1 MDNFRGSL
9 VNSHL
14 ALPAIAEKADQD
26 VVVVDTERGV
36 LEVIKEMMNFSL
48 LTNPLFLLIGI
59 SNAFGMIGFYTPF
72 VYLPSMA
79 AQFVR
84 INPQCCQAHL
94 NFLSSRTISVWR
106 MPPSSSLSSASPTL

>member
-1 MDNFRGSL
+1 MFFPSRGSL

-14 ALPAIAEKADQD
+14 ALPAIAEKADQE
-26 VVVVDTERGV
+26 VVKVDTERGV
-36 LEVIKEMMNFSL
+36 MEVIKEMMNFSL

-79 AQFVR
+79 AQFVGP
-84 INPQCCQAHL
+84 IIVV
-94 NFLSSRTISVWR
+94 SVIISTCS
-106 MPPSSSLSSASPTL
+106 PPG

>member
-1 MDNFRGSL
+1 M
-9 VNSHL
+9 
-14 ALPAIAEKADQD
+14 
-26 VVVVDTERGV
+26 VDTERGV

-84 INPQCCQAHL
+84 RNPCGHL
-94 NFLSSRTISVWR
+94 TVSSTFC
-106 MPPSSSLSSASPTL
+106 SPG